1 MEILD
6 SSGFVLIDSLF
17 RPVYANPES
26 IKILGYPNAATNPD
40 VLDGILTQK
49 ILTFLPR
56 DFAASQSL
64 CTVQFQSGR
73 RRYHCRAFI
82 LDGHWGAEPKE
93 TRIALL
99 LERGM
104 SGPPKG
110 AKQKRILAGMYE
122 DPFSFVPNPRYYHF
136 TRAHHEVFKSLRNM
150 ILEKRGI
157 GVLFA
162 QSGMGK
168 TALISYLIENL
179 RSECEIAFFP
189 GSFENRA
196 ELIRSVMAILGVP
209 GLSRNVDEN
218 LRLFESWLQSRLQS
232 GRSVVLICDDAQD
245 LDMETIQ
252 HLYLLSQFGAGQQK
266 LMQIV
271 FAGRQELLA
280 KLAELHLDSISA
292 KINMFCR
299 LMPLDESEV
308 RSYVLHRL
316 RIAGCN
322 RQLFDPAAIS
332 SLALYSRGVPLNVN
346 MICRHCLSLAASI
359 GLQAIDERIVA
370 DAAYDLV
377 LRTQPASIWDDP
389 AGMFSTA
396 PAQRP
401 NRQRD
406 RHGLKLV
413 QKP

>member
-6 SSGFVLIDSLF
+6 STGFVLIDSLY

-26 IKILGYPNAATNPD
+26 IKILGYPNSLENPG
-40 VLDGILTQK
+40 VMDGILTQK
-49 ILTFLPR
+49 IISFVPSDL
-56 DFAASQSL
+56 AASRGV

-82 LDGHWGAEPKE
+82 LDGHWSGDSKE

-104 SGPPKG
+104 PVPPNR
-110 AKQKRILAGMYE
+110 AKQRRMLAGMYD
-122 DPFSFVPNPRYYHF
+122 DPFSFVPDPKYYHF
-136 TRAHHEVFKSLRNM
+136 TRANHEVFTSLHDM
-150 ILEKRGI
+150 VLEKRGI
-157 GVLFA
+157 GVLLA

-168 TALISYLIENL
+168 TALIGYLIESL
-179 RSECEIAFFP
+179 RTECDVAFFP
-189 GSFENRA
+189 GSFESRA

-209 GLSRNVDEN
+209 GLSRNLDEN
-218 LRLFESWLQSRLQS
+218 LRLFEEWLLSRSQS
-232 GRSVVLICDDAQD
+232 GRGVVLICDDAQD
-245 LDMETIQ
+245 LDLETIEN
-252 HLYLLSQFGAGQQK
+252 LCLLSQFGGSRQK
-266 LMQIV
+266 LLQIV
-271 FAGRQELLA
+271 LAGRQELPA
-280 KLAELHLDSISA
+280 KLAELHLDSSSS

-299 LMPLDESEV
+299 LTPLDESEV
-308 RSYVLHRL
+308 KSYVLHRL

-322 RQLFDPAAIS
+322 RSLFESAAIS
-332 SLALYSRGVPLNVN
+332 SIALYSRGVPLNIN

-359 GLQAIDERIVA
+359 GLQIIDERLVA

-377 LRTQPASIWDDP
+377 LRTHPPGMWDDAGGMLCTEP
-389 AGMFSTA
+389 AK
-396 PAQRP
+396 PAI
-401 NRQRD
+401 RQRD